1 MLSKKQRQLILSSF
15 FSLLVLLVS
24 SWLFPD
30 QDWFGDQL
38 ESQVAST
45 ATTTTAPAAIA
56 VSAVTN
62 ASDLHQVV
70 QVVDGDTIK
79 VMLDGEKVTVRL
91 ANINT
96 PESVDP
102 RREVE
107 CLGHEASEHLNF
119 LSVNQSVRL
128 LADETQSPKDRY
140 GRLVRFVQLADGRDL
155 GLLMIEAGFAHSTP
169 YGRGEHKYYSQ
180 YEVAQQQ
187 AESQKKGLWADEECQ
202 LN

>member
-15 FSLLVLLVS
+15 FSLLILLIS

-38 ESQVAST
+38 GSRVAST
-45 ATTTTAPAAIA
+45 TTTTAVPTAIA
-56 VSAVTN
+56 VNAVTN

-107 CLGHEASEHLNF
+107 CLGQEASEHLTF
-119 LSVNQSVRL
+119 LATNQSVRL
-128 LADETQSPKDRY
+128 LVDETQSSQDRY
-140 GRLVRFVQLADGRDL
+140 GRLIRFVQLADGRDL
-155 GLLMIEAGFAHSTP
+155 GLLMIEAGFARSTP

-180 YEVAQQQ
+180 YQAAQQQ
-187 AESQKKGLWADEECQ
+187 AESQKQGLWADAACKSE
-202 LN
+202 

>member
-1 MLSKKQRQLILSSF
+1 MLNKKQRQLILSSL
-15 FSLLVLLVS
+15 FSLLVLLIG

-38 ESQVAST
+38 ESQVVGT
-45 ATTTTAPAAIA
+45 ATAPTAVAVNVPAD
-56 VSAVTN
+56 ST
-62 ASDLHQVV
+62 DLHQVV

-79 VMLDGEKVTVRL
+79 VMLNGEKVTVRL

-107 CLGHEASEHLNF
+107 CLGKEAGEHLTF
-119 LSVNQSVRL
+119 LSANQSVRL
-128 LADETQSPKDRY
+128 LPDETQSPKDRY
-140 GRLVRFVQLADGRDL
+140 GRLIRFAQLADGRDL

-180 YEVAQQQ
+180 YETAQRQ
-187 AESQKKGLWADEECQ
+187 AESQKKGLWADEACRAE
-202 LN
+202 